1 MKKIF
6 LVITFTFTI
15 LLGKNI
21 MPENTVAVVNGM
33 ALSKE
38 DLQEEVNILMPMS
51 AYHASAK
58 KSSLNK
64 TREKAMKVLIKST
77 LLYQHALSLGIKPD
91 DTELKKIHK
100 KLIDELGSKKIVER
114 ELSKVG
120 LSMEILK
127 KRYAKK
133 SVLEQ
138 LYVKKLKVT
147 KTEAEL
153 KEYYKKNMY
162 KFKIPEKV
170 KVSLIYIKNNPTDP
184 KGRSKGKAKAAEALS
199 KIKSGEDFGDIAA
212 KYSNAM
218 SRIKGGDMG
227 FLHKGRLHENVE
239 KKAFNMKVGEVS
251 DIIEKDIGFYIVK
264 VTDKKAPKQLPF
276 KKVKKSLE
284 KDLIKKEENR
294 IKEDLLEKLESKAK
308 IIK

>member
-1 MKKIF
+1 MKKIL
-6 LVITFTFTI
+6 LVITFAFTI

-58 KSSLNK
+58 ESSLNK
-64 TREKAMKVLIKST
+64 TRKKAMEVLIKST
-77 LLYQHALSLGIKPD
+77 LLYQYGLSLGIKPD
-91 DTELKKIHK
+91 DTELKKIYK
-100 KLIDELGSKKIVER
+100 KLINELGSKKIVER
-114 ELSKVG
+114 ELNKVG

-133 SVLEQ
+133 SVLDQ

-162 KFKIPEKV
+162 KFKVPEKI
-170 KVSLIYIKNNPTDP
+170 KASLIYVKNNPTDP
-184 KGRSKGKAKAAEALS
+184 KGRSKAKAKAEEALN
-199 KIKSGEDFGDIAA
+199 KIKSGEDFADIAA

-239 KKAFNMKVGEVS
+239 KIAFSMKVGEVS
-251 DIIEKDIGFYIVK
+251 GIIEKDVGFYIIK
-264 VTDKKAPKQLPF
+264 VTDKTQAKQLPF
-276 KKVKKSLE
+276 KKIKKSLE
-284 KDLIKKEENR
+284 KDLIKKEENK
-294 IKEDLLEKLESKAK
+294 IKKDLLEKLKSKAK